1 MSDEAYSLVAA
12 LSLLVSIVGV
22 WSAIRRRQI
31 TRRLLRSLTAEQRR
45 ALGLDGKPGDP
56 ES

>member
-1 MSDEAYSLVAA
+1 MSDAAYSIVAA
-12 LSLLVSIVGV
+12 FCLLASIVGI
-22 WSAIRRRQI
+22 WSAIRRRQL

-45 ALGLDGKPGDP
+45 VLGLDGKPGDP